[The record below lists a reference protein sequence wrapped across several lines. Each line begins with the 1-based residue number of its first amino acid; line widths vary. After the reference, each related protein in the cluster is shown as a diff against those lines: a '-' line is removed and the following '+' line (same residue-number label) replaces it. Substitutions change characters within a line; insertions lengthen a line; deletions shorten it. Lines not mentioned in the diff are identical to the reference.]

1 MSEEIIM
8 PTNNKLVSEIPLDLQ
23 PGESKDLEIP
33 APDNGKPFFAG
44 FKIPDGK
51 KVFYIGKDISG
62 TDTLRL
68 RFYNSD
74 TAPVTIHGFIRQ

>member
-8 PTNNKLVSEIPLDLQ
+8 PTSNKLVSEIPLDLLQ
-23 PGESKDLEIP
+23 GESKDLE
-33 APDNGKPFFAG
+33 
-44 FKIPDGK
+44 IPDGK
-51 KVFYIGKDISG
+51 KVFYIGKDIAG

-74 TAPVTIHGFIRQ
+74 TTPVTIHGVIRQ